1 MELTFGHIVLLVFCL
16 AMGISYIVNSGKLD
30 SSIYE
35 FKNDIEK
42 QNENIS
48 RELKNIR
55 NSVEIIHTNTDKEF
69 DKKVDEAYYE
79 GIRFALLTL
88 ATYGDTVY
96 DSDSYYEYLHDMS
109 KLENFH
115 YQGALTSLTNN
126 ATERELEEITK
137 LRRKK

>member
-96 DSDSYYEYLHDMS
+96 DSDSRILYYCEMD
-109 KLENFH
+109 
-115 YQGALTSLTNN
+115 T
-126 ATERELEEITK
+126 
-137 LRRKK
+137 